1 MQLAELNIAL
11 LRAPI
16 DDPMIAE
23 FANALDEINALAE
36 ASPGF
41 VWRLTGEGNDATSF
55 RPFPDPEMIVN
66 LSVWIDRPSL
76 HEYVYKTAH
85 TPYLRKRAEW
95 FHRIEVPSV
104 VLWWIDDGAEPTIE
118 KAKERHEYFHA
129 HGSTAYAFGW
139 RDECKPEVLLAAPS
153 PGTIA
158 VPKTPAP
165 TAVSNPATTGAAL

>member
-16 DDPMIAE
+16 DDPIIAE

-41 VWRLTGEGNDATSF
+41 VWRLTGDGNDATSL

-66 LSVWIDRPSL
+66 VSVWTDRSSL
-76 HEYVYKTAH
+76 HDYVYKTAH
-85 TPYLRKRAEW
+85 TPFLRKRAEW

-104 VLWWIDDGAEPTIE
+104 VMWWVADDAYPTWE
-118 KAKERHEYFHA
+118 DASRKLECLHDL
-129 HGSTAYAFGW
+129 GPTPDAFGFAMPFGSDGMPP
-139 RDECKPEVLLAAPS
+139 RSISGLGE
-153 PGTIA
+153 
-158 VPKTPAP
+158 
-165 TAVSNPATTGAAL
+165 

>member
-23 FANALDEINALAE
+23 FANALDEINTLAE

-41 VWRLTGEGNDATSF
+41 VWRLTGDGNDATSL

-66 LSVWIDRPSL
+66 LSVWTDRPSL
-76 HEYVYKTAH
+76 HDYVYKTAH
-85 TPYLRKRAEW
+85 TPFLRKRAAW

-104 VLWWIDDGAEPTIE
+104 VLWWVEDGTEPTVE
-118 KAKERHEYFHA
+118 EAKARYDHLRA
-129 HGSTAYAFGW
+129 HGATPYAFGW
-139 RDECKPEVLLAAPS
+139 RDEFDPVVLASPS
-153 PGTIA
+153 SVTEGPPSTIL
-158 VPKTPAP
+158 
-165 TAVSNPATTGAAL
+165 ATTESTA

>member
-41 VWRLTGEGNDATSF
+41 VWRLTGDGNDATSF
-55 RPFPDPEMIVN
+55 RPFSDPEMIVN
-66 LSVWIDRPSL
+66 LSVWTDRPSL
-76 HEYVYKTAH
+76 HHYVYKTAH
-85 TPYLRKRAEW
+85 TPFLRKRAEW

-104 VLWWIDDGAEPTIE
+104 VMWWVEDGVQPSIGEA
-118 KAKERHEYFHA
+118 KARHDYFHA
-129 HGSTAYAFGW
+129 HGPTLYAFGW
-139 RDECKPEVLLAAPS
+139 RDEFEPEV
-153 PGTIA
+153 
-158 VPKTPAP
+158 
-165 TAVSNPATTGAAL
+165 VSNPSFDPMASHGL

>member
-16 DDPMIAE
+16 DDPIIAE

-41 VWRLTGEGNDATSF
+41 VWRLTGDGNDATSL
-55 RPFPDPEMIVN
+55 RPFPNPEMIVN
-66 LSVWIDRPSL
+66 VSVWTDRSSL

-85 TPYLRKRAEW
+85 TPFLRKRAEW

-104 VLWWIDDGAEPTIE
+104 VMWWVGDGAQPTIE
-118 KAKERHEYFHA
+118 EAKARHDHYHA
-129 HGSTAYAFGW
+129 NGPTPYAFGW
-139 RDECKPEVLLAAPS
+139 RDEFEPEVLSLR
-153 PGTIA
+153 
-158 VPKTPAP
+158 
-165 TAVSNPATTGAAL
+165 

>member
-11 LRAPI
+11 LRAPM

-41 VWRLTGEGNDATSF
+41 VWRLTGDGNDATSL

-66 LSVWIDRPSL
+66 LSVWTDRVSL
-76 HEYVYKTAH
+76 HNYVYKTAH
-85 TPYLRKRAEW
+85 TPFLRKRAEW

-104 VLWWIDDGAEPTIE
+104 VMWWVEDGTEPTVE
-118 KAKERHEYFHA
+118 EAKVRHDYFHTNGA
-129 HGSTAYAFGW
+129 TLYAFGW
-139 RDECKPEVLLAAPS
+139 RDEFDPVILAS
-153 PGTIA
+153 PARHSDLAETAGS
-158 VPKTPAP
+158 P
-165 TAVSNPATTGAAL
+165 T

>member
-41 VWRLTGEGNDATSF
+41 VWRVVGDGNDATSL

-66 LSVWIDRPSL
+66 LSVWTDRPSL
-76 HEYVYKTAH
+76 HNYVYKTAH
-85 TPYLRKRAEW
+85 TPFLRKRAEW
-95 FHRIEVPSV
+95 FRRIEVPSV
-104 VLWWIDDGAEPTIE
+104 VLWWIEDGANPTVE
-118 KAKERHEYFHA
+118 EAKARHDYFHA
-129 HGSTAYAFGW
+129 HGASSYAFGW
-139 RDECKPEVLLAAPS
+139 RDEFDPEVMAVPS
-153 PGTIA
+153 PRSGASIQ
-158 VPKTPAP
+158 
-165 TAVSNPATTGAAL
+165 PATAAAQS